1 MHRGNFHH
9 PASKCFV
16 VLPYLYPII
25 FLLQE
30 RTSMPCVIPLPTSS
44 SVWCSLCIC
53 MAGQTMGSLVIVVSD
68 RTLDRM
74 EQLFAVFMAS
84 SYQISTLHIEYGLKI
99 WWLIIGLIVIPIS
112 GENQVLS
119 DIISECYPFQSG
131 NILVT
136 MHTVWQPQFSTVKLT
151 LRNEWTMIKTSIKIS
166 CSQVFNILLEI
177 ILILNVI

>member
-1 MHRGNFHH
+1 
-9 PASKCFV
+9 
-16 VLPYLYPII
+16 
-25 FLLQE
+25 
-30 RTSMPCVIPLPTSS
+30 MPCVIPLPTSS

-112 GENQVLS
+112 GEN
-119 DIISECYPFQSG
+119 
-131 NILVT
+131 
-136 MHTVWQPQFSTVKLT
+136 
-151 LRNEWTMIKTSIKIS
+151 
-166 CSQVFNILLEI
+166 
-177 ILILNVI
+177 